1 MLNKVMLI
9 GRLGR
14 DPELRYTQNGTPVTS
29 LNVAT
34 DESYTDR
41 DGNRQERTEWHRVAV
56 FQKQAELCSNYLS
69 KGSLVYVEGS
79 LQTRKW
85 QDQQGMDRYT
95 TEIRAQRVQFLDRRS
110 NDGGQRGGD
119 DYQQGRGGWNGGGH
133 GQSYQQQGGYNQQA
147 PSQSYGQDGYQGG
160 GYGGQA
166 PQQNRYR
173 EEAPANQGMEANRD
187 KDLGRPT
194 PSESS
199 LDEVPF

>member
-95 TEIRAQRVQFLDRRS
+95 TEIRAQRVQFLDRKG
-110 NDGGQRGGD
+110 NVDGMQRGGD
-119 DYQQGRGGWNGGGH
+119 DYQQT
-133 GQSYQQQGGYNQQA
+133 
-147 PSQSYGQDGYQGG
+147 
-160 GYGGQA
+160 GYGSSQTS
-166 PQQNRYR
+166 QQNRFR
-173 EEAPANQGMEANRD
+173 DDAQMNQDMEANRD
-187 KDLGRPT
+187 KDLGSPT